1 MGIKIIQYKESHL
14 EEIRSILTEYMTFI
28 ANELLKPPW
37 EFNVDV
43 EHEID
48 FTINNWANLKNQMED
63 YY

>member
-1 MGIKIIQYKESHL
+1 
-14 EEIRSILTEYMTFI
+14 MTFI

-48 FTINNWANLKNQMED
+48 FIMKNLDQLKNQMED